1 MKGRSSLFG
10 NFIGKFNFGFNLQFF
25 AQKRVSDLGIKIQNS
40 LENQKLKNL
49 VGELYRE
56 GATVGDGSAMAA
68 ANDQI
73 LTGKYTHDRN
83 HVIKINERI
92 RNLKNILRTEKLS
105 SSDIEYSKKL
115 LDDMEKSLKGEYRWT
130 R

>member
-10 NFIGKFNFGFNLQFF
+10 NSIEKFNFGFNLQFF
-25 AQKRVSDLGIKIQNS
+25 AQKRVSDLGIKIQNG

-115 LDDMEKSLKGEYRWT
+115 LGDMEKSLKGEYR
-130 R
+130 